1 MSIAVKITRS
11 IGYSF
16 SLAWRSAKMELSI
29 LIILQLLSGLA
40 PLALLSITQSL
51 VNRVVQLITEGN
63 TLEKVILLFLAQ
75 ILIVYALYVF
85 QHISTILD
93 KRIKN
98 AMGEKVNF
106 SIFNKSNKIPYIY
119 FENPET
125 QNFLQRISSSQ
136 SKLLNTIFES
146 TSLIKNIF
154 SVFSVLAFLLTK
166 HWIFVLVLFLGM
178 LPLFFVEMKFGK
190 KRFELIK
197 FLTPTGRLESYISD
211 LLTQRDSIKE
221 VRLFSLSDYLMKK
234 WSINYRSYVEEEL
247 KVTINNSKFSLI
259 AEFFLVLTYAISGVV
274 VIFFINVGRFK
285 VGSFVAILQAIQSI
299 QDSLSAAS
307 RNFSTIY
314 ESALYIEDYRIFLSL
329 EEELIEQRGDN
340 NRIGNIESIE
350 VKNLTFTYPGFRDP
364 VLKNNTFNIL
374 KGKKVAI
381 VGSNGSGKTTLIKC
395 LTGLFD
401 ASQGEILVNGK
412 NIKYIDKKDYLRKVS
427 VLFQDFQKY
436 NFSVRENIGFGNTD
450 KLNDLNEL
458 IKPSQVTGIHNFI
471 HQLEDK
477 YDSILGRLFSGGQ
490 DLSGGQWQKIAL
502 ARCLLRSGDFII
514 LDEPTSSLDPISEV
528 NIIKNLL
535 DNTPDQSLL
544 LVTHRMSFTHL
555 LDEIIV
561 LKEGVIVERGSHLE
575 LMEQEG
581 EYYDLY
587 NAQSKLNSRKGVL
600 V

>member
-1 MSIAVKITRS
+1 LSITTKISRS

-16 SLAWRSAKMELSI
+16 SLAWKSAKIELSI
-29 LIILQLLSGLA
+29 LIFLQLLSGFA
-40 PLALLSITQSL
+40 PLALLAITQSL
-51 VNRVVQLITEGN
+51 VNSVVQLITVGN
-63 TLEKVILLFLAQ
+63 NLEKVITLFLAQ

-85 QHISTILD
+85 QHISTVLD

-98 AMGEKVNF
+98 VMGETVNT
-106 SIFNKSNKIPYIY
+106 SIFNKSNRIPYIN

-146 TSLIKNIF
+146 TSLIKNII
-154 SVFSVLAFLLTK
+154 SVLSVLAFLLTK
-166 HWIFVLVLFLGM
+166 HWIFVVILFLGM
-178 LPLFFVEMKFGK
+178 LPLFIVEMVFGK

-221 VRLFSLSDYLMKK
+221 IRLFSLSDYLMNK
-234 WSINYRSYVEEEL
+234 WRSNYRSYVNEEL

-259 AEFFLVLTYAISGVV
+259 AEFFLVLTYAISGIV
-274 VIFFINVGRFK
+274 VILFINVGRFK

-299 QDSLSAAS
+299 QDSLSATS
-307 RNFSTIY
+307 RNISTIY
-314 ESALYIEDYRIFLSL
+314 ESALYIEDYRNFLNL
-329 EEELIEQRGDN
+329 EEEMIEQRNDN
-340 NRIGNIESIE
+340 NDIQNIESIE
-350 VKNLTFTYPGFRDP
+350 VRNLTFTYPGIREP
-364 VLKNNTFNIL
+364 ALKDISFNIS

-395 LTGLFD
+395 LTGLFE
-401 ASQGEILVNGK
+401 AIQGQILVNGK
-412 NIKYIDKKDYLRKVS
+412 NVKYINKKNYLRKIS

-436 NFSVRENIGFGNTD
+436 NFSVRENIGFGNTE
-450 KLNDLNEL
+450 KLHEL
-458 IKPSQVTGIHNFI
+458 DEIVKPSQVTGIHSFI
-471 HQLEDK
+471 DTLDNK

-502 ARCLLRSGDFII
+502 TRSLLRSGDFLI

-535 DNTPDQSLL
+535 DKTQNQSLL

-561 LKEGVIVERGSHLE
+561 LKHGVIVERGSHFE
-575 LMEQEG
+575 LMKQEG

-587 NAQSKLNSRKGVL
+587 NAQSRLNSKEGVS